1 MGGLFILLFEAPVR
15 YIESSFYQL
24 LLTGY
29 IVYQELQYFEIC
41 LDTAIG
47 MTEILDTLLGYNS
60 DTDIDLGGH
69 EKDFIMSLVTAIMR
83 ACICLLFLL
92 YLRNLLFMQLLMK
105 MLLTIF
111 LKVLHHVVEV
121 MFALMVVLLVLIV
134 VHSGVHHT

>member
-15 YIESSFYQL
+15 YIKSSFYQL

-41 LDTAIG
+41 PDTAIG

-69 EKDFIMSLVTAIMR
+69 EKNFHNGLSDCDNESLYMSTVPTLSEKSAIHAIVDENVVDHFPKSSSPRGRSHVCTDGGTAR
-83 ACICLLFLL
+83 TYSCA
-92 YLRNLLFMQLLMK
+92 
-105 MLLTIF
+105 
-111 LKVLHHVVEV
+111 
-121 MFALMVVLLVLIV
+121 
-134 VHSGVHHT
+134 

>member
-1 MGGLFILLFEAPVR
+1 MLFEAPVR
-15 YIESSFYQL
+15 YIKSSFYQL

-69 EKDFIMSLVTAIMR
+69 EKNFHNELSDCDNESLYMSTVPTLSEKSAIHAIVDENVVDHFPKSPSARGRSHVWTDGGTAR
-83 ACICLLFLL
+83 TYSCA
-92 YLRNLLFMQLLMK
+92 
-105 MLLTIF
+105 
-111 LKVLHHVVEV
+111 
-121 MFALMVVLLVLIV
+121 
-134 VHSGVHHT
+134 